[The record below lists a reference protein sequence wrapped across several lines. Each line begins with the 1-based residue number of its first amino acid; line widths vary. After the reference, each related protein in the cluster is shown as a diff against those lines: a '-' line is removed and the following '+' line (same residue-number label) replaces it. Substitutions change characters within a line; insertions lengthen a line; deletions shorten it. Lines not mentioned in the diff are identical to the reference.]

1 MKNTVFGCLAA
12 LMCNNF
18 FISTIAI
25 VVLAGCFLL
34 VVVDEREKLGH

>member
-1 MKNTVFGCLAA
+1 MSKTVKGCLLA
-12 LMCNNF
+12 LLCNNM

-25 VVLAGCFLL
+25 VVLSVCFFS